1 MSAYLG
7 LIRRKSGVYAVRMRI
22 PQDIAALI
30 ESDPSIWKTLAVN
43 PSARLNKWRDALTSV
58 KRGQPVV
65 VKKEFNQ
72 SLSARKLADAKA
84 PYFALR
90 NELEEAFQ
98 TIRSAYSREPV
109 VATEQDLVA
118 LSEVYL
124 AQVEEDA
131 ERNETKLLGDPEAQ
145 EAALHNTLEDIAA
158 QRRFRPRK
166 SVANLASAGRQS
178 TISLRN

>member
-98 TIRSAYSREPV
+98 PSVQP
-109 VATEQDLVA
+109 
-118 LSEVYL
+118 
-124 AQVEEDA
+124 
-131 ERNETKLLGDPEAQ
+131 
-145 EAALHNTLEDIAA
+145 IAA
-158 QRRFRPRK
+158 SLSSRLNKTWLHYQR
-166 SVANLASAGRQS
+166 S
-178 TISLRN
+178 T